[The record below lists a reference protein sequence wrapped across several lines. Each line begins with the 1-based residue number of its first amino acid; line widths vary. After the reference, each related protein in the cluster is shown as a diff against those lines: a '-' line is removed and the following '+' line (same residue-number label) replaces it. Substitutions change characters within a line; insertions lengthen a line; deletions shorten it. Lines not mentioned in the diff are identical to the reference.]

1 MILPYNPAI
10 PLLGI
15 YPQELKTRTDIC
27 TPTFTVAWFTA
38 AKRWEQLQRA
48 SVDKWINKIQ
58 DTHMIKYYSA
68 LREGNSGTCYN
79 IEEMWRHHAQWNKP
93 DAKGQILYDSSYT
106 KSLDLS
112 NPERL
117 EVECWLPGAGG
128 WGMGSSYLLGMEL
141 LFGKMFCSC
150 RRWLHTKWMCLMSV
164 KCTLING
171 WNSKFHVAYISPQKF
186 LKAIDSCLC
195 EQLQ

>member
-1 MILPYNPAI
+1 MILQNQSGYI
-10 PLLGI
+10 SR
-15 YPQELKTRTDIC
+15 RTKSRISKSYLYTC
-27 TPTFTVAWFTA
+27 IQSSIVHSSQKVRATQVSGGGWRNKQNVA
-38 AKRWEQLQRA
+38 E
-48 SVDKWINKIQ
+48 
-58 DTHMIKYYSA
+58 THSGRTA

-171 WNSKFHVAYISPQKF
+171 WNSKFYVAYISPQKF